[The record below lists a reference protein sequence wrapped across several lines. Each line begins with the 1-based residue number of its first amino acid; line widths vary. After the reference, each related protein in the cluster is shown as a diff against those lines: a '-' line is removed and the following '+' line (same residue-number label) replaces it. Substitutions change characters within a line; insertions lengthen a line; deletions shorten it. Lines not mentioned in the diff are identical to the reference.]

1 MNLVESVRI
10 SIDSLLINRLRA
22 MLTTLGIIIGVGA
35 VIGLVSLGRGVEGFV
50 QSEFQSLGSNVLFVF
65 SSAPKSGTRTT
76 IQPIST
82 LEGQALASAMVAPSV
97 RQVAME
103 YHRPGAGGGRDR
115 MRCGWRS
122 ARSRRTLSMCATG
135 TRDVGAF
142 ISQEDVDNA
151 ARVAVLGTTVVG
163 KLFGDKTF
171 NPVGQMVRINE
182 RVFTVVGVMSEQ
194 SGGLGALGD
203 QNEVVYIPISTGQ
216 TRLDNARTRDGGYR
230 VDVLDMQAVSGDAM
244 DSASLEIETYLSDAH
259 DIRFEDEQDFTIIN
273 QSDLLSSLGAVT
285 GILTMFLSLIAG
297 NFAAGGRDRHHEH
310 HAGLGD
316 GTDARDWA
324 AQSSRRAR
332 QRHYA
337 AIPDR
342 KCDFVVSGRGAGNRA
357 WLADHSIATVLV
369 PTLKVTLTLDAVIL
383 ATVVSS
389 LIGIFFGLYPAS
401 RAARMRP
408 IDALRFEIDDRLG
421 S

>member
-1 MNLVESVRI
+1 MNIFESVRI

-22 MLTTLGIIIGVGA
+22 ILTTLGIIIGVGA

-50 QSEFQSLGSNVLFVF
+50 QSEFQSLGSNILFVF

-82 LEGQALASAMVAPSV
+82 LEGQALASAMVAPNI

-103 YHRPGAGGGRDR
+103 YTVPALVVAGSNAVRLAV
-115 MRCGWRS
+115 S
-122 ARSRRTLSMCATG
+122 AVTPNFVDVRNWNTG
-135 TRDVGAF
+135 VGAF
-142 ISQEDVDNA
+142 ISPEDVDNA
-151 ARVAVLGTTVVG
+151 ARVAVLGTTVVS
-163 KLFGDKTF
+163 KLFGDKAF
-171 NPVGQMVRINE
+171 NPVGQVLRINE

-230 VDVLDMQAVSGDAM
+230 VDVLDIQAVSGDAM
-244 DSASLEIETYLSDAH
+244 DKASLEIETYLSDAH
-259 DIRFEDEQDFTIIN
+259 DVLFEDEQDFTIIN

-285 GILTMFLSLIAG
+285 GILTVFLSLIAG
-297 NFAAGGRDRHHEH
+297 ISLLVGGIGIMNIMLVSVTERTREIGLRKAVGARAGDIMLQFLIESVILSF
-310 HAGLGD
+310 LG
-316 GTDARDWA
+316 
-324 AQSSRRAR
+324 
-332 QRHYA
+332 
-337 AIPDR
+337 
-342 KCDFVVSGRGAGNRA
+342 GALGIA
-357 WLADHSIATVLV
+357 LGWLITVIATVLV
-369 PTLKVTLTLDAVIL
+369 PTLSVTLTLDAVIL

-389 LIGIFFGLYPAS
+389 FIGIFFGLYPAS

-408 IDALRFEIDDRLG
+408 IDALRFE
-421 S
+421 